1 MELSFYIL
9 SGGKSSR
16 MGEDKG
22 LLEVNGEKMVKQV
35 LEKLKSIGPQIKI
48 ITSNKAYKNQGFQL
62 LPDVVPNKGPMGGLL
77 TALIDSPNSNVFI
90 IGCDMP
96 LIPKEAYLHLIRSH
110 KEDRITVA
118 SIGGIP
124 NPLLSIYPK
133 SLESNVAG
141 HIEGE
146 KLKMIDFI
154 RDYKHV
160 VVPMENSPDFDES
173 LFKNFNTKE
182 DLES

>member
-1 MELSFYIL
+1 
-9 SGGKSSR
+9 

-35 LEKLKSIGPQIKI
+35 LEKLMSIGPQIKI

-110 KEDRITVA
+110 QEDRITVA

-124 NPLLSIYPK
+124 NPLFSIYPK
-133 SLESNVAG
+133 SLESNVASL
-141 HIEGE
+141 IADE

-154 RDYKHV
+154 RDNKHEV
-160 VVPMENSPDFDES
+160 IPMENLAGFDIEH
-173 LFKNFNTKE
+173 FRNFNSRE
-182 DLES
+182 DLK